1 MYKNLTTK
9 QKRFTENYI
18 LRSMS
23 IAESVRRA
31 GYQVKSGRSEDY
43 GSLGCRILKTE
54 RVSAYVQKLRN
65 KVLAKDALS
74 LEEKRAFLASVVR
87 SSPSQVSADSPLCQE
102 YAEEVDQQG
111 NVKRKVKLVSKIEAI
126 RTDNNMSGDNWADK
140 VGADQVNPF
149 SFLVQF
155 FSPSSGSP
163 ALPVPSPALPVSPVT
178 SPAAPVLDA
187 EIVPPST
194 P

>member
-1 MYKNLTTK
+1 MSKPLNTR
-9 QKRFTENYI
+9 QKKFVDNYV
-18 LRSMS
+18 LKGLS

-31 GYQVKSGRSEDY
+31 GYSIKSGKVEDASSY
-43 GSLGCRILKTE
+43 GCKLLRQDRVKT
-54 RVSAYVQKLRN
+54 YLQKL
-65 KVLAKDALS
+65 KDKQFKETALS

-87 SSPSQVSADSPLCQE
+87 SSPSQVNADSPLCQE

-126 RTDNNMSGDNWADK
+126 RTDNNMAGDNYADK

-155 FSPSSGSP
+155 FSPSPGTLPSTP
-163 ALPVPSPALPVSPVT
+163 ALPVPSPVLPELP
-178 SPAAPVLDA
+178 PVLDA
-187 EIVPPST
+187 EIVPP
-194 P
+194 

>member
-1 MYKNLTTK
+1 MYKTLTTK
-9 QKRFTENYI
+9 QKRFVENHVTKG
-18 LRSMS
+18 MS

-43 GSLGCRILKTE
+43 GSLGCRMLKTE
-54 RVSAYVQKLRN
+54 RVADYVLKLKR
-65 KVLAKDALS
+65 KAFLKDSLS
-74 LEEKRAFLASVVR
+74 LEEKRAFLANVVR
-87 SSPSQVSADSPLCQE
+87 YSPSQVNADSPLCQE
-102 YAEEVDQQG
+102 YAEEVDQHG

-126 RTDNNMSGDNWADK
+126 RTDNNMAGDNFADK

-155 FSPSSGSP
+155 FSPSTGTP
-163 ALPVPSPALPVSPVT
+163 TLPVPSPVLPELP
-178 SPAAPVLDA
+178 PVLEA